1 MVDNPLKKKK
11 YDVMPDLLKNSINF
25 VRPRI
30 DSLTF
35 LAILDSLEK
44 SIHTSEKS
52 DILSQQ

>member
-1 MVDNPLKKKK
+1 MKKK

-30 DSLTF
+30 DILAF

-44 SIHTSEKS
+44 SIHTSEQS